1 MPRKISKPYIHGKNL
16 EVLKQLIA
24 DGYVYTGKNAA
35 RLRFLQKIFPSI
47 RRAQYKNRSI
57 YFLEDKNKLALK
69 EMMQHDPSRIINY
82 QELGRAC
89 QVFNTDIS
97 KPEKKRFFGKNKPR
111 SRRINPKSKRDQ
123 SSVSKEKKSVSDDFF
138 GRFLH
143 SEVLQGSSSESAP
156 K

>member
-1 MPRKISKPYIHGKNL
+1 MVRKISKPYIHGKNL
-16 EVLKQLIA
+16 EVLKQLIQ
-24 DGYVYTGKNAA
+24 DGYVYAGKNAA
-35 RLRFLQKIFPSI
+35 RLRFLQTIFPSI

-69 EMMQHDPSRIINY
+69 EMMQHDPSRILNY
-82 QELGRAC
+82 HELSRAC

-111 SRRINPKSKRDQ
+111 SRKVNPKSKRDYN
-123 SSVSKEKKSVSDDFF
+123 SSSKEKKSVYDDFF

-143 SEVLQGSSSESAP
+143 SEVLFNHS